1 MEIFLHAETW
11 LALLTLTFFEVVLGI
26 DNIIFIS
33 IVANK
38 LPIEIRAKTRNLGL
52 ILALVVRIILLL
64 GITWVISFK
73 EPLFYLSDILGDWL
87 THKFSDHDHPFSGRD
102 LILMFGGLFLI
113 AKSTREINHEIEG
126 EEGEDLPDTK
136 GKVNVTGIII
146 QIILLDI
153 IFSFD
158 SILTAVGLTDK
169 VLIMIVAVVISIGI
183 MMIFSGAISDFI
195 HKHPSMEVLA
205 LGFLILI
212 GFMLFLEGLEY
223 SIPKGYIYFAV
234 AFSLLIEM
242 VNIRVRNRRK
252 KAKEEFHE

>member
-33 IVANK
+33 IVSNR
-38 LPIEIRAKTRNLGL
+38 LPIEIRARTRNMGL
-52 ILALVVRIILLL
+52 MLALVVRIILLL

-73 EPLFYLSDILGDWL
+73 EPLFFLSDILGESL
-87 THKFSDHDHPFSGRD
+87 TKTLAEHDHPFSGRD

-113 AKSTREINHEIEG
+113 AKSTREINHEMEG
-126 EEGEDLPDTK
+126 EEELVNEDPK
-136 GKVNVTGIII
+136 SRVNVTGIII

-169 VLIMIVAVVISIGI
+169 VIIMIVAVIISIGI
-183 MMIFSGAISDFI
+183 MMVFSGAISDFI
-195 HKHPSMEVLA
+195 QRHPSMEVLA

-223 SIPKGYIYFAV
+223 NIPKGYIYFAV

>member
-1 MEIFLHAETW
+1 MEIFLHAEAW

-33 IVANK
+33 IVSNR
-38 LPIEIRAKTRNLGL
+38 LPVEIRAKTRNMGL
-52 ILALVVRIILLL
+52 LLAMVVRILLL
-64 GITWVISFK
+64 LTITWVMKFK
-73 EPLFYLSDILGDWL
+73 EALFTIPATLIFQDEMPI
-87 THKFSDHDHPFSGRD
+87 SGRD
-102 LILMFGGLFLI
+102 LILIFGGLFLI
-113 AKSTREINHEIEG
+113 AKSTREINHEM
-126 EEGEDLPDTK
+126 EGEDDAMDAGGAG
-136 GKVNVTGIII
+136 GKANVAGIIV

-158 SILTAVGLTDK
+158 SILTAVGLTEH
-169 VLIMIVAVVISIGI
+169 VIIMIIAVVLSIGI
-183 MMIFSGAISDFI
+183 MIIFSGAISNFI

-212 GFMLFLEGLEY
+212 GFMLFLEGLHKEV
-223 SIPKGYIYFAV
+223 PKGYIYFAIV
-234 AFSLLIEM
+234 FSMIIEM